1 MENKAFDMMKI
12 LDMKSQILK
21 NQKYLPCY
29 EKYCSQMEQK
39 LVGAENENYEIKGQ
53 NDEKDMRTL
62 FLKKEMEPLAE
73 DYNKC
78 VLTC

>member
-1 MENKAFDMMKI
+1 M
-12 LDMKSQILK
+12 
-21 NQKYLPCY
+21 
-29 EKYCSQMEQK
+29 
-39 LVGAENENYEIKGQ
+39 VGAENENYEIKGQ
-53 NDEKDMRTL
+53 NDEKDMRIL